1 MIHMNKKIKISVMT
15 FFFIISLL
23 ANTSIFARSLSTD
36 NDEVTEGDIVAEWFV
51 RPAAAVGT
59 IAGFAT
65 FIFGLPFSVTA
76 DNTQESFDV
85 LVKEPLE
92 YTVHRPLGHF
102 SADGDY

>member
-15 FFFIISLL
+15 LFFIISLL
-23 ANTSIFARSLSTD
+23 ANTGIFARNFSSDDD
-36 NDEVTEGDIVAEWFV
+36 NVSDGDMVAEWLV
-51 RPAAAVGT
+51 RPAAALGT

-92 YTVHRPLGHF
+92 YTIHRPLGHY
-102 SADGDY
+102 SADGNY

>member
-1 MIHMNKKIKISVMT
+1 MNKKIKISVMT
-15 FFFIISLL
+15 LLFIISLL
-23 ANTSIFARSLSTD
+23 ANTSIFARNFISD
-36 NDEVTEGDIVAEWFV
+36 NEDVSDGDLVAEWLV
-51 RPAAAVGT
+51 RPAAAMGT

-102 SADGDY
+102 SVDGNY